1 MRKQEVKPK
10 LVPNENEAIITY
22 EVGQEV
28 AIRKGYHNTYGT
40 FYRVSEYQVTVITE
54 DGHLRKFMK
63 LTGSEVGHKG
73 TKYDCPFLVPVE
85 TARKQDEDYRQA
97 IIWAKR
103 NLGME

>member
-1 MRKQEVKPK
+1 MGKQMKPR
-10 LVPNENEAIITY
+10 LVPNENEPVINY

-28 AIRKGYHNTYGT
+28 AIRKGYLNVYGT
-40 FYRVSEYQVTVITE
+40 FYKITDNQVTVLTD

-73 TKYDCPFLVPVE
+73 TKYDCPFLVLVE
-85 TARKQDEDYRQA
+85 TARKQDEEYRQA
-97 IIWAKR
+97 VIVARR